1 MSTTVERNTTFRYPE
16 LPGYQ
21 ITDAANQPPLGPNVK
36 ILKGTLAFMD
46 PVDGVVI
53 PGAATTVNNCHVL
66 GIAQETYDN
75 SSVSDPTRMKQV
87 YRRGS
92 CFLVNEQSDPCL
104 LNQIGGFV
112 YVASNDSVQGSAPGL
127 ENTQVKLMGLTSDG
141 LQAEVWIF

>member
-21 ITDAANQPPLGPNVK
+21 ITSAVGQAPLGAGQK

-53 PGAATTVNNCHVL
+53 AGTATTVNNCNVL

-75 SSVSDPTRMKQV
+75 SAGLDPVLMNQV

-92 CFLVNEQSDPCL
+92 CFLVNEQSDPVL
-104 LNQIGGFV
+104 PSQIGGFV
-112 YVASNDSVQGSAPGL
+112 YVASNDSVQANSPGL
-127 ENTQVKLMGLTSDG
+127 ENIQVKLMGITSDG